1 MSILRLV
8 FILIFLLLIIAFSIP
23 VQIFCNIIGF
33 KLKKAYPLYFYQMIK
48 IVTGININFN
58 KTKLNKKNMG
68 VLYIANH
75 VSWFDIICLGT
86 LLNARFIAKK
96 EVSQMGI
103 FGFLAILS
111 NTFFIDN
118 ENKLSIEYIK
128 KINSKFLAKLK
139 NIDSVDEIKEY
150 TNIKLYISSEN
161 LPELKSE
168 EVYWHDLKGMIVI
181 GLNKNEI
188 LGEVKELNNFGAND
202 CLIVKPTPNSVD
214 EKERLIPF
222 IKEKFID
229 SIDKK
234 ERVLKVYWQSDY

>member
-1 MSILRLV
+1 M
-8 FILIFLLLIIAFSIP
+8 
-23 VQIFCNIIGF
+23 
-33 KLKKAYPLYFYQMIK
+33 
-48 IVTGININFN
+48 
-58 KTKLNKKNMG
+58 KKNKQ
-68 VLYIANH
+68 VCIANIGKPRGL
-75 VSWFDIICLGT
+75 SGEFFLNSFCSPKENILNYIDDI
-86 LLNARFIAKK
+86 
-96 EVSQMGI
+96 
-103 FGFLAILS
+103 
-111 NTFFIDN
+111 FIDN

-128 KINSKFLAKLK
+128 KSNSKFLAKLK
-139 NIDSVDEIKEY
+139 NIDSVEEIKKY

-202 CLIVKPTPNSVD
+202 YLIVKPSPDSVD

>member
-1 MSILRLV
+1 M
-8 FILIFLLLIIAFSIP
+8 
-23 VQIFCNIIGF
+23 
-33 KLKKAYPLYFYQMIK
+33 
-48 IVTGININFN
+48 
-58 KTKLNKKNMG
+58 KKNNQ
-68 VLYIANH
+68 VCIANIGKPRGLKGEFFLN
-75 VSWFDIICLGT
+75 SFCSPKENILNYIDDI
-86 LLNARFIAKK
+86 
-96 EVSQMGI
+96 
-103 FGFLAILS
+103 
-111 NTFFIDN
+111 FIDN

-128 KINSKFLAKLK
+128 KSNSKFLAKLK

-161 LPELKSE
+161 LPELKSD

-202 CLIVKPTPNSVD
+202 YLIVKPTPDSVD

>member
-1 MSILRLV
+1 M
-8 FILIFLLLIIAFSIP
+8 
-23 VQIFCNIIGF
+23 
-33 KLKKAYPLYFYQMIK
+33 
-48 IVTGININFN
+48 
-58 KTKLNKKNMG
+58 KKNKS
-68 VLYIANH
+68 VCIANIGKPRGLKGEFFLN
-75 VSWFDIICLGT
+75 SFCSPKENILNYIDDI
-86 LLNARFIAKK
+86 
-96 EVSQMGI
+96 
-103 FGFLAILS
+103 
-111 NTFFIDN
+111 FIDN

-128 KINSKFLAKLK
+128 KNSSKFLAKLK

-202 CLIVKPTPNSVD
+202 YLIVKPTPDSVD

>member
-1 MSILRLV
+1 MKKNKSVCIANIGKPRGLKGEFFLNSFCFPKENILNY
-8 FILIFLLLIIAFSIP
+8 IDDIFL
-23 VQIFCNIIGF
+23 
-33 KLKKAYPLYFYQMIK
+33 
-48 IVTGININFN
+48 
-58 KTKLNKKNMG
+58 
-68 VLYIANH
+68 
-75 VSWFDIICLGT
+75 
-86 LLNARFIAKK
+86 
-96 EVSQMGI
+96 
-103 FGFLAILS
+103 
-111 NTFFIDN
+111 DN

-128 KINSKFLAKLK
+128 KSNSKFLAKLK
-139 NIDSVDEIKEY
+139 NIDSVDEIREY

-161 LPELKSE
+161 LPQLKSE
-168 EVYWHDLKGMIVI
+168 EVYWHDLKGMIVV

-202 CLIVKPTPNSVD
+202 CLIVIPTPDSVD